1 MKNQII
7 LLALLALTMQA
18 CTDEPPIPTPIDPN
32 LAFDKGVFIINEG
45 NFGVGNASIDFYQRD
60 SNRLIKNVFETVN
73 GRPMGDVAQSMTI
86 FKNKGYIV
94 LNGSAKVEVID
105 AKTFK
110 SEASINGFSSPRCF
124 LGIDANRAF
133 VADWISNTVKEIN
146 CYQCID
152 ANDDPA
158 KWTYVF
164 HLIPLVTTDFCDIPH
179 F

>member
-18 CTDEPPIPTPIDPN
+18 CTDEPPIPSPIDPN

-86 FKNKGYIV
+86 FKNK
-94 LNGSAKVEVID
+94 
-105 AKTFK
+105 
-110 SEASINGFSSPRCF
+110 
-124 LGIDANRAF
+124 
-133 VADWISNTVKEIN
+133 TV
-146 CYQCID
+146 
-152 ANDDPA
+152 
-158 KWTYVF
+158 
-164 HLIPLVTTDFCDIPH
+164 
-179 F
+179 